1 MGKPKLYALLVG
13 INEYKAE
20 FISNLAACVP
30 DVQRI
35 EKLLS
40 NRFQKGNYDIQ
51 TLTNARATKAAII
64 EQFENHLCK
73 ATEEDFALFYY
84 SGHGGTERTPDEF
97 RPYNPSSQIE
107 TIICYDSR
115 TDDIWDL
122 ADKEM
127 AKLLAK
133 VNEKKP
139 NIIVIMDCCHSG
151 SGTRGKEDR
160 QFKTRRVDMRK
171 DKRPIETFYG
181 YSDTNNFEPPISDH
195 ILLSACQNDEL
206 AREAW
211 LASGFCGIFT
221 YCLTTVLEDKPHI
234 NYVDLFLEA
243 ASVLEKEKLVQ
254 NPQYQTVGTVDP
266 FNGFLSKQRTDSSS
280 ILPLHKDSRG
290 WYFNKG
296 FLNLKHFDF
305 KQAGHGLKVG
315 IYEATDEVIEDN
327 LLKVTSSWKIKSQKT
342 YIRFPRSLNQAGKY
356 KAAIISF
363 PALGFPIAVADLEHD
378 LLKILQGVL
387 AKSELNIQ
395 FTTIE
400 DGADYKLA
408 LEGECYELFHRPTG
422 VLIQGAKGKH
432 SDTAATHILK
442 QLLKIT
448 NWHWLASFQHPDYEA
463 SWSPGSFRT
472 EEEKASFNPDTIDF
486 NLSLNG
492 TTLNAN
498 NEIQVIDTGADGI
511 VKFES
516 IVKNNAGQNVYIT
529 HLLLSEDYSIERET
543 RQFDHDYSMIFK
555 KGQLKKNPI
564 WPEGSLFHFKIIVS
578 QEPFPEIIKAQKG
591 IKIGDIF
598 NARNQLGALRSS
610 GSDESALDW
619 FTKIISIKLT

>member
-30 DVQRI
+30 DVERMGQ
-35 EKLLS
+35 LLTK
-40 NRFQKGNYDIQ
+40 RFKPENCEIQ
-51 TLTNARATKAAII
+51 TLTNAQATKEEII
-64 EQFENHLCK
+64 KGFEEHLCK
-73 ATEEDFALFYY
+73 ATETDFALFYY

-115 TDDIWDL
+115 TDNNWDL

-151 SGTRGKEDR
+151 SGTRGAEDR

-221 YCLTTVLEDKPHI
+221 HCLTTVLEEKPHI

-243 ASVLEKEKLVQ
+243 ASVLEKEKLAQ

-266 FNGFLSKQRTDSSS
+266 FNGFLSTQRTDSSS

-315 IYEATDEVIEDN
+315 IYEATDEVIDDN

-356 KAAIISF
+356 KAAILSF
-363 PALGFPIAVADLEHD
+363 PALGFPVEVADLEHD

-387 AKSELNIQ
+387 AKSELNIK
-395 FTTIE
+395 FTTLE
-400 DGADYKLA
+400 EGSAYKLN
-408 LEGECYELFHRPTG
+408 LDGESYELIHKPTN

-432 SDTAATHILK
+432 SDTAATHIQK
-442 QLLKIT
+442 QLTKIT

-463 SWSPGSFRT
+463 SWLPGSFKT
-472 EEEKASFNPDTIDF
+472 EEEKATFNPDAIDF
-486 NLSLNG
+486 KLQING
-492 TTLNAN
+492 STLEPSDEVQN
-498 NEIQVIDTGADGI
+498 VPLTSGDTI
-511 VKFES
+511 SFES
-516 IVKNNAGQNVYIT
+516 TVHNNAGQNVHIT
-529 HLLLSEDYSIERET
+529 HLLLAEDYGVEKET
-543 RQFDHDYSMIFK
+543 RQFEYDYSMIFK
-555 KGQLKKNPI
+555 KGQLKKNPV
-564 WPEGSLFHFKIIVS
+564 WPDGSLFHFKIIVS

-591 IKIGDIF
+591 IKIGDTF
-598 NARNQLGALRSS
+598 NARNRLGALRSS

-619 FTKIISIKLT
+619 FSKTISIKLI